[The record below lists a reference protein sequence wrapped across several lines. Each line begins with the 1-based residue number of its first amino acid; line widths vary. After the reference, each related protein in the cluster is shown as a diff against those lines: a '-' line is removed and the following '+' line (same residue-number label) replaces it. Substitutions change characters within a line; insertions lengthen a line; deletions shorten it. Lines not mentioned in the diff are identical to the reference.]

1 MKLRYTPAAIADLE
15 EIKSYIADTL
25 LNPDAAANLMASI
38 AAACALLKD
47 QPLLGPELRHKL
59 HREIDERFLIHKKYM
74 INHSVL
80 FKLHGIFSSRSPA
93 GKSSLRTAMT
103 SGKSRL

>member
-1 MKLRYTPAAIADLE
+1 MKLRYTPAAIVDLE

-38 AAACALLKD
+38 AAACALQKD
-47 QPLLGPELRHKL
+47 QPSLGPELRHKL

-74 INHSVL
+74 IIYEVTDAVSILRVL
-80 FKLHGIFSSRSPA
+80 DTRTDYMNILLHG
-93 GKSSLRTAMT
+93 LQD
-103 SGKSRL
+103 

>member
-15 EIKSYIADTL
+15 EIKSYSADTL
-25 LNPDAAANLMASI
+25 LNPDTAANLMASI

-47 QPLLGPELRHKL
+47 QPSLGPELRHKL

-74 INHSVL
+74 IVYEVTDTVSILRVL
-80 FKLHGIFSSRSPA
+80 DTRTDYLNVLLHE
-93 GKSSLRTAMT
+93 LQD
-103 SGKSRL
+103 

>member
-1 MKLRYTPAAIADLE
+1 MKLRYTPAAMVDLE

-38 AAACALLKD
+38 AEVCAPLKD
-47 QPLLGPELRHKL
+47 QPLPGPELRHIL

-74 INHSVL
+74 IVYEVTDAVSILRVL
-80 FKLHGIFSSRSPA
+80 DTRTDYLNILLHE
-93 GKSSLRTAMT
+93 LQD
-103 SGKSRL
+103 

>member
-25 LNPDAAANLMASI
+25 LNPDTAANLMASI

-47 QPLLGPELRHKL
+47 QPSLGPELRHKL

-74 INHSVL
+74 IVYEVTDTVSILRVL
-80 FKLHGIFSSRSPA
+80 DTRIDYLNVLLHE
-93 GKSSLRTAMT
+93 LQD
-103 SGKSRL
+103 

>member
-47 QPLLGPELRHKL
+47 QPLLGPELRHTL
-59 HREIDERFLIHKKYM
+59 HRELDERLLIQKKYM
-74 INHSVL
+74 IVYEVTDTVSILRVL
-80 FKLHGIFSSRSPA
+80 DTRTDYLNILLHE
-93 GKSSLRTAMT
+93 LQD
-103 SGKSRL
+103 

>member
-1 MKLRYTPAAIADLE
+1 MKLRYTPAAMMDLE

-25 LNPDAAANLMASI
+25 LNPDAAGNLMAGI

-59 HREIDERFLIHKKYM
+59 YREIDERFLIHKKYM
-74 INHSVL
+74 IVYEVTDAVSILRVL
-80 FKLHGIFSSRSPA
+80 DTRTDYLNILLHE
-93 GKSSLRTAMT
+93 LQD
-103 SGKSRL
+103 

>member
-47 QPLLGPELRHKL
+47 QPSLGPELLHKL

-74 INHSVL
+74 IIYEVTDAVSILRVL
-80 FKLHGIFSSRSPA
+80 DTRTDYMNILLHG
-93 GKSSLRTAMT
+93 LQD
-103 SGKSRL
+103 

>member
-15 EIKSYIADTL
+15 EIKPYIADTL

-47 QPLLGPELRHKL
+47 QPSLGPELSHKL

-74 INHSVL
+74 IVYEVTDTVSILRVL
-80 FKLHGIFSSRSPA
+80 DTRTDYLNVLLHE
-93 GKSSLRTAMT
+93 LQD
-103 SGKSRL
+103 

>member
-47 QPLLGPELRHKL
+47 QPLLGPELCHKL

-74 INHSVL
+74 IVYEVTDAVSILRVL
-80 FKLHGIFSSRSPA
+80 DTRIDYLNVLLHE
-93 GKSSLRTAMT
+93 LQD
-103 SGKSRL
+103 

>member
-25 LNPDAAANLMASI
+25 LTPDAAANLMASI

-47 QPLLGPELRHKL
+47 QPSRGPELRHKL

-74 INHSVL
+74 IIYEVTDAVSILRVL
-80 FKLHGIFSSRSPA
+80 DTRTDYMNILLHG
-93 GKSSLRTAMT
+93 LQD
-103 SGKSRL
+103 

>member
-25 LNPDAAANLMASI
+25 LNPDTAANLMASI

-47 QPLLGPELRHKL
+47 QPSLGPELRHKL

-74 INHSVL
+74 IIYEETDAVSILRVL
-80 FKLHGIFSSRSPA
+80 DTRTDYMNILLHG
-93 GKSSLRTAMT
+93 LQD
-103 SGKSRL
+103 

>member
-38 AAACALLKD
+38 AAACALLKA

-74 INHSVL
+74 IVYEVTDTVSILRVL
-80 FKLHGIFSSRSPA
+80 DTRTGYLNVLLHV
-93 GKSSLRTAMT
+93 LQD
-103 SGKSRL
+103 

>member
-47 QPLLGPELRHKL
+47 QSLLGPELRHKL
-59 HREIDERFLIHKKYM
+59 HREIDERFLIHNKYM
-74 INHSVL
+74 IVYEIADSISVL
-80 FKLHGIFSSRSPA
+80 RVLDTRTDYLNILLHE
-93 GKSSLRTAMT
+93 LQD
-103 SGKSRL
+103 

>member
-15 EIKSYIADTL
+15 AIKSYIADTL
-25 LNPDAAANLMASI
+25 LTPDAAANLMASI

-47 QPLLGPELRHKL
+47 QPSLGPELRHKL

-74 INHSVL
+74 IVYEVTDTVSILRVL
-80 FKLHGIFSSRSPA
+80 DTRTDYLNVLLHE
-93 GKSSLRTAMT
+93 LQD
-103 SGKSRL
+103 

>member
-25 LNPDAAANLMASI
+25 LTPDAAANLMASI

-47 QPLLGPELRHKL
+47 QPSLGPELRHKL

-74 INHSVL
+74 IVYEVTDTVSILRVL
-80 FKLHGIFSSRSPA
+80 DTRADYLNVLLHE
-93 GKSSLRTAMT
+93 LQD
-103 SGKSRL
+103 

>member
-25 LNPDAAANLMASI
+25 ASI

-47 QPLLGPELRHKL
+47 QPSLGPELRHKL

-74 INHSVL
+74 IVYEVTDTVSILRVL
-80 FKLHGIFSSRSPA
+80 DTRTDYLNVLLHE
-93 GKSSLRTAMT
+93 LQD
-103 SGKSRL
+103 

>member
-25 LNPDAAANLMASI
+25 LNPTAAANLMAGI
-38 AAACALLKD
+38 AATCALLKD
-47 QPLLGPELRHKL
+47 QPLIGSELRHKL

-74 INHSVL
+74 IIYEVTDAVSILRVL
-80 FKLHGIFSSRSPA
+80 DTRTDYMNILLHG
-93 GKSSLRTAMT
+93 LQD
-103 SGKSRL
+103 